1 MFIELIDLLRCPVA
15 HEDSWLV
22 ASFQKV
28 SNRFVEEATLGC
40 PVCSAQYPITD
51 GIADFRGGAGANGP
65 DAQPADVT
73 SDLGQHVPSA
83 YDPAELATRAGA
95 FLSVTEPGATI
106 VLGGSWAGAA
116 EPLSD
121 MADVKVLALNAPKGV
136 RESSTVALIAVAADV
151 PVAPGSCLGVAID
164 ASFNAEIVASA
175 IRAVRPGGRIV
186 GPAAIEPPAGLSVLA
201 RDAAYWIAETPQQV
215 VTLRRASR

>member
-1 MFIELIDLLRCPVA
+1 MFIELIDLLRCPIA

-28 SNRFVEEATLGC
+28 SKRFVEEATLGC

-73 SDLGQHVPSA
+73 SDLGQHVPFA
-83 YDPAELATRAGA
+83 YDPGELATRVGA

-116 EPLSD
+116 EPLSA

-136 RESSTVALIAVAADV
+136 RESSTVALLAVAADV

-186 GPAAIEPPAGLSVLA
+186 GPATIPAPAELSVLA
-201 RDAAYWIAETPQQV
+201 HDDRYWVGQKAPEV
-215 VTLRRASR
+215 VPLRRAVR

>member
-1 MFIELIDLLRCPVA
+1 
-15 HEDSWLV
+15 
-22 ASFQKV
+22 
-28 SNRFVEEATLGC
+28 
-40 PVCSAQYPITD
+40 
-51 GIADFRGGAGANGP
+51 
-65 DAQPADVT
+65 
-73 SDLGQHVPSA
+73 
-83 YDPAELATRAGA
+83 
-95 FLSVTEPGATI
+95 
-106 VLGGSWAGAA
+106 
-116 EPLSD
+116 